1 MPLCRAYHDA
11 HSPEAVYH
19 NNSACPHGTRIR
31 ATERREGPGIGR
43 ALCGQ
48 CVRLD
53 LVSWPSAPDPDE
65 PLSLPLT
72 EDTPRPKRFP
82 CRQPAHHG
90 SRTEAR
96 LARSEAPQG
105 AGNDAREDS
114 APRSLT
120 NVGRAPGRKQR
131 DRESCAKLDGDPA
144 QYTAAASRFRE
155 LEMPFWVAVTEIEHA
170 EILGGGPEA
179 DQLLAS
185 ARETFERLGAP
196 PWLERPSTAAL
207 LEQRYG

>member
-72 EDTPRPKRFP
+72 EDSRVPR
-82 CRQPAHHG
+82 HT
-90 SRTEAR
+90 STEA
-96 LARSEAPQG
+96 LPLQA
-105 AGNDAREDS
+105 AG
-114 APRSLT
+114 
-120 NVGRAPGRKQR
+120 
-131 DRESCAKLDGDPA
+131 
-144 QYTAAASRFRE
+144 
-155 LEMPFWVAVTEIEHA
+155 
-170 EILGGGPEA
+170 
-179 DQLLAS
+179 
-185 ARETFERLGAP
+185 P
-196 PWLERPSTAAL
+196 PWKPNRSPAGAL
-207 LEQRYG
+207 